1 MKYSF
6 LSIILS
12 TLLLSVV
19 SCNENSTIGNNL
31 SDETITIVVDSNF
44 VATGQSIANPIVQS
58 RTISQL
64 IGDIDAEGFGVIHS
78 DFVAQFMPSSTI
90 DTAGITA
97 ENIDSVKL
105 FLQMERDA
113 FIGDSL
119 VPMGIEVYS
128 LTKDLPYPIYSDFDA
143 TGYYEQAPFASKT
156 YIASTI
162 NEPDSIKELENI
174 VVSIPMS
181 VEFGRDLY
189 REYKKNP
196 EVFRDPDAFTRD
208 VFKGLYIRSSYGSG
222 RISDFTVNSIRLF
235 YHKTTYNEDTQR
247 DTTIRYVGDYLAV
260 TPEVIANNTIKYEPS
275 EDLKAMIAAGDQ
287 VIAAPAGYEVDINFP
302 ATEIINKYNEYKND
316 LRVLNTLTFEI
327 PADSI
332 ANKYGIAP
340 PPYVLLVLKN
350 KKDEFFANNQVND
363 NITSFYAEY
372 NSYNNCYSFSMRS
385 YLVHLLEKGEI
396 TPEDYT
402 FTLTPVQVELEYSSG
417 SGYYGSYNYVVS
429 RIVPYVSKPAM
440 TKISLKDAKI
450 LVTFSTGTGKF

>member
-44 VATGQSIANPIVQS
+44 VATGQSIANPVVQS

-64 IGDIDAEGFGVIHS
+64 VGDIDAEGFGVIHS

-90 DTAGITA
+90 DTAGVTA

-143 TGYYEQAPFASKT
+143 TGYYEQTPFASKT

-189 REYKKNP
+189 RKYKKNP

-235 YHKTTYNEDTQR
+235 YHRTTYNEDTQR
-247 DTTIRYVGDYLAV
+247 DTTIRYIGDYLAV

-417 SGYYGSYNYVVS
+417 SGYYGSYDYVVS